1 MGHQPL
7 PTSPELLDAVCRSA
21 AKLMSAS
28 AGPVRRMRLQA
39 GEVAVEVEWPDP
51 VPVAAAAGP
60 SAPTP
65 STVDSDTGLHHV
77 CSPIIG
83 TFYHAPE
90 PGAEP
95 FVREGDVVDK
105 GQQVAIVEA
114 MKMMVPVEA
123 DRPGEVVEIL
133 VADGVPVEYG
143 ERLIAVRPAESV

>member
-1 MGHQPL
+1 
-7 PTSPELLDAVCRSA
+7 
-21 AKLMSAS
+21 
-28 AGPVRRMRLQA
+28 MRLQA

-51 VPVAAAAGP
+51 VPVAAGVAAP
-60 SAPTP
+60 VVPVP
-65 STVDSDTGLHHV
+65 STVDSGLHHV

-83 TFYHAPE
+83 TFYRAPE

-123 DRPGEVVEIL
+123 DRAGEVVEIL

-143 ERLIAVRPAESV
+143 ERLFAVRPAESV

>member
-1 MGHQPL
+1 PTPPPPTRPNFCATRSWAPCTKSRASPRTSSWPTATPASAATGPFPKEVTVGHQPL

-60 SAPTP
+60 SVPAP
-65 STVDSDTGLHHV
+65 STVDSDAGLHHV

-95 FVREGDVVDK
+95 FV
-105 GQQVAIVEA
+105 
-114 MKMMVPVEA
+114 
-123 DRPGEVVEIL
+123 
-133 VADGVPVEYG
+133 
-143 ERLIAVRPAESV
+143 